1 MMADREVR
9 DGGGGNRFSKL
20 NVKISFDNDRDIYGP
35 MRSSCWWQNN
45 DVIIVVIFYVVGG
58 VSIVIIVFWLLLFLN
73 IFILFFVLKML
84 VFQRRCN

>member
-9 DGGGGNRFSKL
+9 DGGGGNQFSKL
-20 NVKISFDNDRDIYGP
+20 NVKISFDNDRDIYGL

-45 DVIIVVIFYVVGG
+45 DVIIVVVFYVVGG
-58 VSIVIIVFWLLLFLN
+58 VSIVIIV
-73 IFILFFVLKML
+73 IFKHIYIVLCFKML